1 MNRRLALL
9 SALAV
14 AIASYAVWIDGSFGR
29 LTALLS
35 PGAVSGQHAAGVI
48 AVQPAEAQR
57 EPAILNPIQ
66 AVEMTQL
73 PAIADRPLFNPGRK
87 PRPPAPVKAT
97 EPLSE
102 EQVVEAPPPV
112 DEGPSEDNFTLL
124 AISSS
129 PSAKIAAVRLN
140 TSNEV
145 VYLRKGD
152 PVLNWEVLN
161 VGERDISIGAGNRSV
176 TLILFS
182 KPVPAAEPET
192 NGKDAASEAEIE
204 QTEQQSEQ
212 PVEQNRF

>member
-9 SALAV
+9 SAVAL

-35 PGAVSGQHAAGVI
+35 LGAESDQHAAGVI
-48 AVQPAEAQR
+48 AVQPVAARR

-66 AVEMTQL
+66 AVEMIQL
-73 PAIADRPLFNPGRK
+73 SAIADRPLFNPERK

-97 EPLSE
+97 EPLRE

-140 TSNEV
+140 TSSEV

-161 VGERDISIGAGNRSV
+161 VGERDISIGAGDRSV
-176 TLILFS
+176 TLSLFS
-182 KPVPAAEPET
+182 KPTPAVDPKMNDE
-192 NGKDAASEAEIE
+192 DAASEAEVE
-204 QTEQQSEQ
+204 QTEQQAVQ